1 MILLYQQAGAEL
13 CQAHVR
19 ISYQLILFGKEG
31 ITAQGLRNCDNVQ
44 TDTSIF
50 KIARWQR
57 I

>member
-19 ISYQLILFGKEG
+19 ISYQLRLFGKEG

-44 TDTSIF
+44 TDTSIL